1 MSLLTFVFIFS
12 GTNVFAVSKPPAWI
26 VNSGHTGNTAENEED
41 TTSENNSEKTEE
53 DLENDVEN
61 SETLE
66 DESSKTEEEGENSV
80 PQKPEAEV
88 PKEEKVIKVPI
99 LLYHHITDEEFSG
112 GNEISLIS
120 PYDFRLHMTALKVH
134 YTPISLRQYYEY
146 VTCTDGSV
154 TIPEKPVIITFDD
167 GYLSNYEIAFP
178 ILKELNIPAT
188 IFVVT
193 DSVGEM
199 AGGGKV
205 NYSHFTWEQ
214 AKEMEE
220 SGLIDIQSHT
230 ASHKALATVDF
241 PSLVTELRKS
251 KYAIEKNLGKEC
263 DMIAF
268 PYGSYTDQVKAAA
281 KSAGYKLQTLVDDK
295 STEEEFQVNI
305 PSEGVESLTRM
316 TISGTMG
323 NVNVIE
329 IIRRA
334 ASKKIV

>member
-1 MSLLTFVFIFS
+1 MNSERFLESMRKTLIKHFSVLLILIFVLS
-12 GTNVFAVSKPPAWI
+12 GLEAGAVSTPPAWI
-26 VNSGHTGNTAENEED
+26 LNSGNNTAPESDKIEEN
-41 TTSENNSEKTEE
+41 TKTEE
-53 DLENDVEN
+53 I
-61 SETLE
+61 
-66 DESSKTEEEGENSV
+66 TEEETVEEV
-80 PQKPEAEV
+80 TPQEPQ
-88 PKEEKVIKVPI
+88 EEKDIKVPI
-99 LLYHHITDEEFSG
+99 LLYHHITDEAFSG

-134 YTPISLRQYYEY
+134 YTPISLRHYYDF

-154 TIPEKPVIITFDD
+154 TIPDKPVIITFDD
-167 GYLSNYEIAFP
+167 GYLSNYEIAYP

-193 DSVGEM
+193 NTVGEM

-214 AKEMEE
+214 AKEMED

-230 ASHKALATVDF
+230 ASHKALGTIDY
-241 PSLVTELRKS
+241 SRLVTELRKS
-251 KYAIEKNLGKEC
+251 KYTIEKNLGKEC

-268 PYGSYTDQVKAAA
+268 PYGSYTDEVKAAA

-295 STEEEFQVNI
+295 STEEDFQVNI

-334 ASKKIV
+334 VSKKIV